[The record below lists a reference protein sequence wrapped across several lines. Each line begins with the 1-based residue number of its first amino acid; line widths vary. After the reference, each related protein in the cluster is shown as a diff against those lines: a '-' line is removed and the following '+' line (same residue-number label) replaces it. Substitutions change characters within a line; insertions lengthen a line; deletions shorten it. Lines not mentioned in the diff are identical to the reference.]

1 MAMGKKKRR
10 QQEDLWV
17 ATSEL
22 PRTAGHPFYERL
34 NGLFNEHGFDD
45 FVEGLCA
52 KFYAD
57 KMGRP
62 SLAPGVY
69 FRLLLVGYFEGIGS
83 ERGIAWRA
91 SDSLG
96 LREFLG
102 LKVSESPSD
111 HSTISRTRRLIDV
124 ATHEAVFDWVLKRIG
139 ASGLLRGKTI
149 GIDATTLEA
158 NAALRSIVRRDSE
171 QGYEEFLMEL
181 AKASGIETPRR
192 EDLAKLDRKRTGK
205 GSNRV
210 WKHPHDADARITR
223 MKDGRTHLAHKAEH
237 AVDLETGA
245 IVSVTVQGADRGD
258 TQTMVKTLTEAAEKV
273 EQALPE
279 GRGIEEVVADKG
291 YHSTQR
297 MVDLDAVGLRSY
309 VSEPRRGKRRWRG
322 DRQGQEAVYAN
333 RRRIRGERGQRLLD
347 LDAVGLR
354 SYVSEPR
361 RGKRRWRGDRQGQEA
376 VYANRRRIRGERGQ
390 RLLRQRGERLERPC
404 AHLYGSGGMRRLH
417 VRGHENVLKRLLIQ
431 VSAFN
436 LGMLMRQSLG
446 VGTPRGLQGR
456 ICALMLLILSLFKR
470 LKGLFGLIPAAWPE
484 KPNSATPSLL
494 PSVGTT

>member
-1 MAMGKKKRR
+1 M
-10 QQEDLWV
+10 
-17 ATSEL
+17 
-22 PRTAGHPFYERL
+22 
-34 NGLFNEHGFDD
+34 
-45 FVEGLCA
+45 
-52 KFYAD
+52 
-57 KMGRP
+57 
-62 SLAPGVY
+62 
-69 FRLLLVGYFEGIGS
+69 
-83 ERGIAWRA
+83 
-91 SDSLG
+91 
-96 LREFLG
+96 
-102 LKVSESPSD
+102 SESPSD

-158 NAALRSIVRRDSE
+158 NAALRSLVRRDSE

-210 WKHPHDADARITR
+210 WKHPHDAEARITR
-223 MKDGRTHLAHKAEH
+223 MKDGRTHLAHKAEQ

-258 TQTMVKTLTEAAEKV
+258 TQTRVKTLTEAAEKV

-279 GRGIEEVVADKG
+279 GRGIEEGVADKG
-291 YHSTQR
+291 DHSTQP

-309 VSEPRRGKRRWRG
+309 VSEPRRGQRR
-322 DRQGQEAVYAN
+322 
-333 RRRIRGERGQRLLD
+333 
-347 LDAVGLR
+347 
-354 SYVSEPR
+354 
-361 RGKRRWRGDRQGQEA
+361 
-376 VYANRRRIRGERGQ
+376 
-390 RLLRQRGERLERPC
+390 LRQRGERLERPC
-404 AHLYGSGGMRRLH
+404 AHRYGSGGMRRLP

-446 VGTPRGLQGR
+446 GGTPRGLQGR

-494 PSVGTT
+494 PSGGTP

>member
-1 MAMGKKKRR
+1 MGKKKRR

-210 WKHPHDADARITR
+210 WKHPHDAEARITR
-223 MKDGRTHLAHKAEH
+223 MKDGRTHLAHKAEQ

-258 TQTMVKTLTEAAEKV
+258 TQTRVKTLTEAAEKV

-279 GRGIEEVVADKG
+279 GRGIEEGVADKG
-291 YHSTQR
+291 DHSTQP

-309 VSEPRRGKRRWRG
+309 VSEPRRGQRR
-322 DRQGQEAVYAN
+322 
-333 RRRIRGERGQRLLD
+333 
-347 LDAVGLR
+347 
-354 SYVSEPR
+354 
-361 RGKRRWRGDRQGQEA
+361 
-376 VYANRRRIRGERGQ
+376 
-390 RLLRQRGERLERPC
+390 LRQRGERLERPC
-404 AHLYGSGGMRRLH
+404 AHRYGSGGMRRLP

-446 VGTPRGLQGR
+446 GGTPRGLQGR

-494 PSVGTT
+494 PSVDTT

>member
-69 FRLLLVGYFEGIGS
+69 FRLLVVGYFEGIGS

-181 AKASGIETPRR
+181 AKTSGIETPRR
-192 EDLAKLDRKRTGK
+192 KIWPNWTASARAKDRTGF
-205 GSNRV
+205 GS
-210 WKHPHDADARITR
+210 TR
-223 MKDGRTHLAHKAEH
+223 MMRM
-237 AVDLETGA
+237 
-245 IVSVTVQGADRGD
+245 RG
-258 TQTMVKTLTEAAEKV
+258 
-273 EQALPE
+273 LPE
-279 GRGIEEVVADKG
+279 
-291 YHSTQR
+291 
-297 MVDLDAVGLRSY
+297 
-309 VSEPRRGKRRWRG
+309 
-322 DRQGQEAVYAN
+322 
-333 RRRIRGERGQRLLD
+333 
-347 LDAVGLR
+347 
-354 SYVSEPR
+354 
-361 RGKRRWRGDRQGQEA
+361 
-376 VYANRRRIRGERGQ
+376 
-390 RLLRQRGERLERPC
+390 
-404 AHLYGSGGMRRLH
+404 
-417 VRGHENVLKRLLIQ
+417 
-431 VSAFN
+431 
-436 LGMLMRQSLG
+436 
-446 VGTPRGLQGR
+446 
-456 ICALMLLILSLFKR
+456 
-470 LKGLFGLIPAAWPE
+470 
-484 KPNSATPSLL
+484 
-494 PSVGTT
+494 

>member
-1 MAMGKKKRR
+1 MGKKKRQ

-45 FVEGLCA
+45 FVEGLCT

-69 FRLLLVGYFEGIGS
+69 FRLLVVGYFEGIGS

-91 SDSLG
+91 ADSLA

-102 LKVSESPSD
+102 LKLSESPSD

-192 EDLAKLDRKRTGK
+192 EDLAKLDRKR
-205 GSNRV
+205 
-210 WKHPHDADARITR
+210 
-223 MKDGRTHLAHKAEH
+223 
-237 AVDLETGA
+237 
-245 IVSVTVQGADRGD
+245 
-258 TQTMVKTLTEAAEKV
+258 
-273 EQALPE
+273 
-279 GRGIEEVVADKG
+279 IEEVVADKG

-297 MVDLDAVGLRSY
+297 MVDLEAVGLRSY

-322 DRQGQEAVYAN
+322 DRQAQ
-333 RRRIRGERGQRLLD
+333 Q
-347 LDAVGLR
+347 
-354 SYVSEPR
+354 
-361 RGKRRWRGDRQGQEA
+361 A

-417 VRGHENVLKRLLIQ
+417 VRGHENELKRLLIQ

-456 ICALMLLILSLFKR
+456 ICALMLLIFSLSKR
-470 LKGLFGLIPAAWPE
+470 FQGLFRPIAAARPQ
-484 KPNSATPSLL
+484 KLGSRSPSLL
-494 PSVGTT
+494 PPVRTA

>member
-1 MAMGKKKRR
+1 MGKKKRR

-192 EDLAKLDRKRTGK
+192 EDLAKLGRKRTGK

-210 WKHPHDADARITR
+210 WKHPHDAEARITR
-223 MKDGRTHLAHKAEH
+223 MKDGRTHLAHKAEQ

-258 TQTMVKTLTEAAEKV
+258 TQTRVKTLTEAAEKV
-273 EQALPE
+273 EQVLPE
-279 GRGIEEVVADKG
+279 GRGIEEGVADKG
-291 YHSTQR
+291 DHSTQP

-309 VSEPRRGKRRWRG
+309 VSEPRRGQRR
-322 DRQGQEAVYAN
+322 
-333 RRRIRGERGQRLLD
+333 
-347 LDAVGLR
+347 
-354 SYVSEPR
+354 
-361 RGKRRWRGDRQGQEA
+361 
-376 VYANRRRIRGERGQ
+376 
-390 RLLRQRGERLERPC
+390 LRQRGERLERPC
-404 AHLYGSGGMRRLH
+404 AHRYGSGGMRRLP

-446 VGTPRGLQGR
+446 GGTPRGLQGG

-494 PSVGTT
+494 PSMGTT

>member
-34 NGLFNEHGFDD
+34 HGLFNEHGFDD

-139 ASGLLRGKTI
+139 ASGLLRAKTI

-210 WKHPHDADARITR
+210 WKHPHDAEARITR
-223 MKDGRTHLAHKAEH
+223 MKDGRTHLAHKAEQ

-245 IVSVTVQGADRGD
+245 
-258 TQTMVKTLTEAAEKV
+258 TL
-273 EQALPE
+273 
-279 GRGIEEVVADKG
+279 
-291 YHSTQR
+291 
-297 MVDLDAVGLRSY
+297 
-309 VSEPRRGKRRWRG
+309 
-322 DRQGQEAVYAN
+322 
-333 RRRIRGERGQRLLD
+333 
-347 LDAVGLR
+347 
-354 SYVSEPR
+354 
-361 RGKRRWRGDRQGQEA
+361 
-376 VYANRRRIRGERGQ
+376 
-390 RLLRQRGERLERPC
+390 C
-404 AHLYGSGGMRRLH
+404 AS

-446 VGTPRGLQGR
+446 GGTPRGLQGR

>member
-91 SDSLG
+91 ADSLA

-102 LKVSESPSD
+102 LKLSESPSD

-139 ASGLLRGKTI
+139 ASGLLRGKTV

-158 NAALRSIVRRDSE
+158 NAALRSIVRGDSE

-245 IVSVTVQGADRGD
+245 IVSVTIQGADQGD

-333 RRRIRGERGQRLLD
+333 RRRIRGERGQ
-347 LDAVGLR
+347 
-354 SYVSEPR
+354 
-361 RGKRRWRGDRQGQEA
+361 
-376 VYANRRRIRGERGQ
+376 
-390 RLLRQRGERLERPC
+390 LERPC

-417 VRGHENVLKRLLIQ
+417 VRG
-431 VSAFN
+431 
-436 LGMLMRQSLG
+436 
-446 VGTPRGLQGR
+446 T
-456 ICALMLLILSLFKR
+456 
-470 LKGLFGLIPAAWPE
+470 
-484 KPNSATPSLL
+484 
-494 PSVGTT
+494 

>member
-1 MAMGKKKRR
+1 MGKKKRR
-10 QQEDLWV
+10 QKEDLWV

-69 FRLLLVGYFEGIGS
+69 FRLLVVGYFEGIGS

-124 ATHEAVFDWVLKRIG
+124 ATHEAVFDWVLKQIG

-192 EDLAKLDRKRTGK
+192 EDLAKLGRKRTGK
-205 GSNRV
+205 GSDRV
-210 WKHPHDADARITR
+210 WKHPHDAEARITR
-223 MKDGRTHLAHKAEH
+223 MKDGRTHLAHKAEQ

-258 TQTMVKTLTEAAEKV
+258 TQTRVKTLTEAAEKV

-279 GRGIEEVVADKG
+279 GRGIEEGVADKG
-291 YHSTQR
+291 DHSTQP

-309 VSEPRRGKRRWRG
+309 VSEPRREKRRWPG

-333 RRRIRGERGQRLLD
+333 R
-347 LDAVGLR
+347 
-354 SYVSEPR
+354 
-361 RGKRRWRGDRQGQEA
+361 
-376 VYANRRRIRGERGQ
+376 
-390 RLLRQRGERLERPC
+390 LRQRGERLERPC
-404 AHLYGSGGMRRLH
+404 AHRYGSGGMRRLP

-436 LGMLMRQSLG
+436 LGMLMPQSLG
-446 VGTPRGLQGR
+446 GGTPRGLQGR

>member
-1 MAMGKKKRR
+1 M
-10 QQEDLWV
+10 
-17 ATSEL
+17 
-22 PRTAGHPFYERL
+22 
-34 NGLFNEHGFDD
+34 
-45 FVEGLCA
+45 
-52 KFYAD
+52 
-57 KMGRP
+57 
-62 SLAPGVY
+62 
-69 FRLLLVGYFEGIGS
+69 
-83 ERGIAWRA
+83 
-91 SDSLG
+91 
-96 LREFLG
+96 
-102 LKVSESPSD
+102 
-111 HSTISRTRRLIDV
+111 
-124 ATHEAVFDWVLKRIG
+124 DW
-139 ASGLLRGKTI
+139 
-149 GIDATTLEA
+149 
-158 NAALRSIVRRDSE
+158 
-171 QGYEEFLMEL
+171 
-181 AKASGIETPRR
+181 
-192 EDLAKLDRKRTGK
+192 
-205 GSNRV
+205 
-210 WKHPHDADARITR
+210 
-223 MKDGRTHLAHKAEH
+223 
-237 AVDLETGA
+237 ETGA

-279 GRGIEEVVADKG
+279 GRGIEQVVADKG

-297 MVDLDAVGLRSY
+297 MV
-309 VSEPRRGKRRWRG
+309 
-322 DRQGQEAVYAN
+322 
-333 RRRIRGERGQRLLD
+333 D

>member
-124 ATHEAVFDWVLKRIG
+124 ATHEAVFDWVLKADRG
-139 ASGLLRGKTI
+139 ERPAAGQDDRHQMPLRWKRMQRCAASCAG
-149 GIDATTLEA
+149 
-158 NAALRSIVRRDSE
+158 NSE

-205 GSNRV
+205 GSNR
-210 WKHPHDADARITR
+210 
-223 MKDGRTHLAHKAEH
+223 G
-237 AVDLETGA
+237 LEA
-245 IVSVTVQGADRGD
+245 
-258 TQTMVKTLTEAAEKV
+258 
-273 EQALPE
+273 
-279 GRGIEEVVADKG
+279 
-291 YHSTQR
+291 
-297 MVDLDAVGLRSY
+297 
-309 VSEPRRGKRRWRG
+309 
-322 DRQGQEAVYAN
+322 
-333 RRRIRGERGQRLLD
+333 
-347 LDAVGLR
+347 
-354 SYVSEPR
+354 
-361 RGKRRWRGDRQGQEA
+361 
-376 VYANRRRIRGERGQ
+376 
-390 RLLRQRGERLERPC
+390 
-404 AHLYGSGGMRRLH
+404 
-417 VRGHENVLKRLLIQ
+417 
-431 VSAFN
+431 
-436 LGMLMRQSLG
+436 
-446 VGTPRGLQGR
+446 
-456 ICALMLLILSLFKR
+456 
-470 LKGLFGLIPAAWPE
+470 PA
-484 KPNSATPSLL
+484 
-494 PSVGTT
+494 

>member
-1 MAMGKKKRR
+1 MGKRKRR

-17 ATSEL
+17 ATSQL
-22 PRTAGHPFYERL
+22 PGTAGHPFYEGLNRL
-34 NGLFNEHGFDD
+34 LDEHGFDD

-57 KMGRP
+57 EMGRP

-91 SDSLG
+91 ADSLA

-102 LKVSESPSD
+102 LKVIESPPD
-111 HSTISRTRRLIDV
+111 HSTISRTRRLLDV
-124 ATHEAVFDWVLKRIG
+124 AIQEAVFAWVLKRIG

-192 EDLAKLDRKRTGK
+192 ENLARLDRKRTGK
-205 GSNRV
+205 GSNRQ
-210 WKHPHDADARITR
+210 WKHPHDPDARISR
-223 MKDGRTHLAHKAEH
+223 MRDGRTHLAHKAEH

-258 TQTMVKTLTEAAEKV
+258 TQTMVKTLTEAAENV
-273 EQALPE
+273 ERALPE
-279 GRGIEEVVADKG
+279 GQGIEEVVADKG
-291 YHSTQR
+291 YHSTER
-297 MVDLDAVGLRSY
+297 MVDLEAVGLRSY

-322 DRQGQEAVYAN
+322 DRQGQKAVYAN
-333 RRRIRGERGQRLLD
+333 RRRIRG
-347 LDAVGLR
+347 V
-354 SYVSEPR
+354 
-361 RGKRRWRGDRQGQEA
+361 
-376 VYANRRRIRGERGQ
+376 RGQ

-417 VRGHENVLKRLLIQ
+417 VRRHENVLKRLLIQ

-436 LGMLMRQSLG
+436 LGMLMRQHLG

-470 LKGLFGLIPAAWPE
+470 LKGLFGLIPVARPKNPTQRPLCCFHRWILPE
-484 KPNSATPSLL
+484 LRKPASTTAGRFAVSLKNSSQELGCP
-494 PSVGTT
+494 

>member
-1 MAMGKKKRR
+1 M
-10 QQEDLWV
+10 
-17 ATSEL
+17 
-22 PRTAGHPFYERL
+22 
-34 NGLFNEHGFDD
+34 
-45 FVEGLCA
+45 
-52 KFYAD
+52 
-57 KMGRP
+57 
-62 SLAPGVY
+62 
-69 FRLLLVGYFEGIGS
+69 
-83 ERGIAWRA
+83 
-91 SDSLG
+91 
-96 LREFLG
+96 
-102 LKVSESPSD
+102 SESPSD

-158 NAALRSIVRRDSE
+158 NAALRSLVRRDSE

-205 GSNRV
+205 GSDRV
-210 WKHPHDADARITR
+210 WKHPHDAEARITR
-223 MKDGRTHLAHKAEH
+223 MKDGRTHLAHKAEQ

-258 TQTMVKTLTEAAEKV
+258 TQTRVKTLTEAAEKV

-279 GRGIEEVVADKG
+279 GRGIEEGVADKG
-291 YHSTQR
+291 DHSTQP

-309 VSEPRRGKRRWRG
+309 VSEPRRGQRRWPG

-333 RRRIRGERGQRLLD
+333 RRRLRGERGQR
-347 LDAVGLR
+347 R
-354 SYVSEPR
+354 
-361 RGKRRWRGDRQGQEA
+361 
-376 VYANRRRIRGERGQ
+376 
-390 RLLRQRGERLERPC
+390 LRQRGER
-404 AHLYGSGGMRRLH
+404 
-417 VRGHENVLKRLLIQ
+417 LKRLLIQ

-446 VGTPRGLQGR
+446 GGTPRGLQGR

-494 PSVGTT
+494 PSMGTT

>member
-69 FRLLLVGYFEGIGS
+69 FRLLLVGYFEGIGT
-83 ERGIAWRA
+83 ERGMAWRA

-192 EDLAKLDRKRTGK
+192 EDLAKLDRQRTGK

-223 MKDGRTHLAHKAEH
+223 MKDGRTHLAHQAEH

-245 IVSVTVQGADRGD
+245 IVSVTVQGADGGD
-258 TQTMVKTLTEAAEKV
+258 TQ
-273 EQALPE
+273 
-279 GRGIEEVVADKG
+279 

-333 RRRIRGERGQRLLD
+333 RRRIRGERGQRL
-347 LDAVGLR
+347 R
-354 SYVSEPR
+354 
-361 RGKRRWRGDRQGQEA
+361 
-376 VYANRRRIRGERGQ
+376 
-390 RLLRQRGERLERPC
+390 RQRGERLERPC

>member
-1 MAMGKKKRR
+1 MQR
-10 QQEDLWV
+10 
-17 ATSEL
+17 
-22 PRTAGHPFYERL
+22 
-34 NGLFNEHGFDD
+34 
-45 FVEGLCA
+45 CA
-52 KFYAD
+52 
-57 KMGRP
+57 
-62 SLAPGVY
+62 
-69 FRLLLVGYFEGIGS
+69 
-83 ERGIAWRA
+83 A
-91 SDSLG
+91 SC
-96 LREFLG
+96 
-102 LKVSESPSD
+102 
-111 HSTISRTRRLIDV
+111 
-124 ATHEAVFDWVLKRIG
+124 A
-139 ASGLLRGKTI
+139 
-149 GIDATTLEA
+149 
-158 NAALRSIVRRDSE
+158 RDSE

-245 IVSVTVQGADRGD
+245 IVSVTVQGADQGD

-322 DRQGQEAVYAN
+322 DRQGQEAVVCGIGGAS
-333 RRRIRGERGQRLLD
+333 GE
-347 LDAVGLR
+347 
-354 SYVSEPR
+354 SE
-361 RGKRRWRGDRQGQEA
+361 GSGCCG
-376 VYANRRRIRGERGQ
+376 
-390 RLLRQRGERLERPC
+390 QRGEQLERPC

-446 VGTPRGLQGR
+446 VGN
-456 ICALMLLILSLFKR
+456 
-470 LKGLFGLIPAAWPE
+470 AAG
-484 KPNSATPSLL
+484 SAGADLRPDATDFVAVQAS
-494 PSVGTT
+494 

>member
-91 SDSLG
+91 ADSLA

-102 LKVSESPSD
+102 LKLSESPSD

-210 WKHPHDADARITR
+210 WKHPHDGVAPIWWTPDNLGERSPQWERINTGIR
-223 MKDGRTHLAHKAEH
+223 LSIGHGWWNWCEPGGRRRNWAESSSRQPSRY
-237 AVDLETGA
+237 ATG
-245 IVSVTVQGADRGD
+245 S
-258 TQTMVKTLTEAAEKV
+258 
-273 EQALPE
+273 
-279 GRGIEEVVADKG
+279 
-291 YHSTQR
+291 
-297 MVDLDAVGLRSY
+297 
-309 VSEPRRGKRRWRG
+309 
-322 DRQGQEAVYAN
+322 N
-333 RRRIRGERGQRLLD
+333 RRTWMRDGEQTG
-347 LDAVGLR
+347 
-354 SYVSEPR
+354 
-361 RGKRRWRGDRQGQEA
+361 
-376 VYANRRRIRGERGQ
+376 
-390 RLLRQRGERLERPC
+390 
-404 AHLYGSGGMRRLH
+404 
-417 VRGHENVLKRLLIQ
+417 
-431 VSAFN
+431 
-436 LGMLMRQSLG
+436 
-446 VGTPRGLQGR
+446 
-456 ICALMLLILSLFKR
+456 
-470 LKGLFGLIPAAWPE
+470 
-484 KPNSATPSLL
+484 
-494 PSVGTT
+494 

>member
-1 MAMGKKKRR
+1 
-10 QQEDLWV
+10 
-17 ATSEL
+17 
-22 PRTAGHPFYERL
+22 
-34 NGLFNEHGFDD
+34 
-45 FVEGLCA
+45 
-52 KFYAD
+52 
-57 KMGRP
+57 
-62 SLAPGVY
+62 
-69 FRLLLVGYFEGIGS
+69 
-83 ERGIAWRA
+83 
-91 SDSLG
+91 
-96 LREFLG
+96 
-102 LKVSESPSD
+102 
-111 HSTISRTRRLIDV
+111 
-124 ATHEAVFDWVLKRIG
+124 
-139 ASGLLRGKTI
+139 
-149 GIDATTLEA
+149 
-158 NAALRSIVRRDSE
+158 
-171 QGYEEFLMEL
+171 MEL

-192 EDLAKLDRKRTGK
+192 EDLAKLDRKRAGK

-223 MKDGRTHLAHKAEH
+223 MKDGRTHLAHTAEH

-245 IVSVTVQGADRGD
+245 IVSVTVQEADRGD

-297 MVDLDAVGLRSY
+297 MVDLEAVGLRSY

-322 DRQGQEAVYAN
+322 DRQAQ
-333 RRRIRGERGQRLLD
+333 Q
-347 LDAVGLR
+347 
-354 SYVSEPR
+354 
-361 RGKRRWRGDRQGQEA
+361 A

-456 ICALMLLILSLFKR
+456 ICALNVIDFLAVQAFSGPVQTDCGRSAQKVGVKVAIAAATGAYRLSS
-470 LKGLFGLIPAAWPE
+470 E
-484 KPNSATPSLL
+484 NVLL
-494 PSVGTT
+494 PRAASPFVEVEKKSEYGTTHIGNSYKRSVDAEHSNRI

>member
-1 MAMGKKKRR
+1 M
-10 QQEDLWV
+10 
-17 ATSEL
+17 
-22 PRTAGHPFYERL
+22 
-34 NGLFNEHGFDD
+34 
-45 FVEGLCA
+45 
-52 KFYAD
+52 
-57 KMGRP
+57 
-62 SLAPGVY
+62 
-69 FRLLLVGYFEGIGS
+69 
-83 ERGIAWRA
+83 
-91 SDSLG
+91 
-96 LREFLG
+96 
-102 LKVSESPSD
+102 SESPSD

-192 EDLAKLDRKRTGK
+192 EDLAKLGRKRTGK
-205 GSNRV
+205 GSDRV
-210 WKHPHDADARITR
+210 WKHPHDAEARITR
-223 MKDGRTHLAHKAEH
+223 MKDGRTHLAHKAEQ

-258 TQTMVKTLTEAAEKV
+258 TQTRVKTLTEAAEKV

-279 GRGIEEVVADKG
+279 GRGIEEGVADKG
-291 YHSTQR
+291 DHSTQP

-309 VSEPRRGKRRWRG
+309 VSEPRRGQRRWR
-322 DRQGQEAVYAN
+322 
-333 RRRIRGERGQRLLD
+333 
-347 LDAVGLR
+347 
-354 SYVSEPR
+354 
-361 RGKRRWRGDRQGQEA
+361 
-376 VYANRRRIRGERGQ
+376 
-390 RLLRQRGERLERPC
+390 LRQRGERLERPC
-404 AHLYGSGGMRRLH
+404 AHRYGSGGMRRLP

-446 VGTPRGLQGR
+446 GGTPRGLQGR

>member
-1 MAMGKKKRR
+1 MGKKKRQ

-34 NGLFNEHGFDD
+34 NRLFNEHGFDD
-45 FVEGLCA
+45 FVEGQCA
-52 KFYAD
+52 QFYAD

-91 SDSLG
+91 ADSLV

-102 LKVSESPSD
+102 LKLSESPSD

-124 ATHEAVFDWVLKRIG
+124 ATHEAVFDWVLKRI
-139 ASGLLRGKTI
+139 AANGLLRGKTI

-158 NAALRSIVRRDSE
+158 NAALRSIVRRNSE

-223 MKDGRTHLAHKAEH
+223 MIVIQDKPEIHLSEART
-237 AVDLETGA
+237 VDFWPRKR
-245 IVSVTVQGADRGD
+245 SHD
-258 TQTMVKTLTEAAEKV
+258 T
-273 EQALPE
+273 
-279 GRGIEEVVADKG
+279 
-291 YHSTQR
+291 
-297 MVDLDAVGLRSY
+297 AVGT
-309 VSEPRRGKRRWRG
+309 VP
-322 DRQGQEAVYAN
+322 
-333 RRRIRGERGQRLLD
+333 
-347 LDAVGLR
+347 
-354 SYVSEPR
+354 
-361 RGKRRWRGDRQGQEA
+361 
-376 VYANRRRIRGERGQ
+376 
-390 RLLRQRGERLERPC
+390 
-404 AHLYGSGGMRRLH
+404 
-417 VRGHENVLKRLLIQ
+417 VRV
-431 VSAFN
+431 
-436 LGMLMRQSLG
+436 
-446 VGTPRGLQGR
+446 
-456 ICALMLLILSLFKR
+456 
-470 LKGLFGLIPAAWPE
+470 
-484 KPNSATPSLL
+484 
-494 PSVGTT
+494 